1 MVQKMLNPREKA
13 STNFHLI
20 LSMASHIG
28 YKKMVPLHSG
38 LTKNMEIGKSDL
50 KKTLVPV
57 QVVFT
62 AMPMSMSLKMPQ
74 SGTIGFL
81 GTKHGLNLK
90 KLRFMHLTLDFCSC
104 LAAKQKYRYFDDL
117 VESVVFIAPRTTYFI
132 LKIFFEKRSLREA
145 YRLSQ

>member
-1 MVQKMLNPREKA
+1 MQKTLNQEGKA
-13 STNFHLI
+13 STHVHLI
-20 LSMASHIG
+20 LSTESHIG
-28 YKKMVPLHSG
+28 YKKRVPLHSG
-38 LTKNMEIGKSDL
+38 LTKNMEIGKLDL

-81 GTKHGLNLK
+81 RTKHGLNLK
-90 KLRFMHLTLDFCSC
+90 KLRFMHLTLNSCSC
-104 LAAKQKYRYFDDL
+104 PAAKQKYRYFDDL

-132 LKIFFEKRSLREA
+132 LKIFF
-145 YRLSQ
+145 